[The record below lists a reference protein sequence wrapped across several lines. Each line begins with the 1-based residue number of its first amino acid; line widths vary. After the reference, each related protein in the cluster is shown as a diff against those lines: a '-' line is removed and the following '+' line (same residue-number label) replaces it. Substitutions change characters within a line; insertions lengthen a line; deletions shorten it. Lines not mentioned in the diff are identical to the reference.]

1 MIEIVP
7 YESSHAETWD
17 EFCAEA
23 PNSNFLHSRAFLSY
37 HGDRFKDLS
46 LLIMDSGKVLGLF
59 PAALSLSDPAV
70 VVCHPGITYGSL
82 VHQGKLSGNR
92 MVEVFRII
100 SEYYATLGYRRL
112 QYNALPFIYSKVP
125 AQDDLYALYAARSPA
140 SKV

>member
-92 MVEVFRII
+92 MVEVFRLFLNTTQPWVTDDCNTTRYLSYI
-100 SEYYATLGYRRL
+100 RRCRRRM
-112 QYNALPFIYSKVP
+112 IYM
-125 AQDDLYALYAARSPA
+125 LLCC
-140 SKV
+140 